1 MSLCQNW
8 LSSLS
13 SRKKGYRFWGNPI
26 AIHGFVKGGKEKE
39 KEKERKWIGKGKK
52 RKRTGSICGLG
63 LLFAQ
68 MGIAKVS
75 LGVSLIF
82 CLLHARKFVQNN
94 FRCGHYSQLWL
105 SFLEALS
112 LHSVWSTSKHKRTAL
127 YIRSNNYARVLTVA
141 HMNGMPG
148 MPIPKFA
155 QFFSGSRH
163 GFRNMAIFNLKISCI
178 CKSDGLATSSCSST
192 CHWVTARIKSWIPV
206 KHIKS

>member
-1 MSLCQNW
+1 MN
-8 LSSLS
+8 
-13 SRKKGYRFWGNPI
+13 RKGKEAEEDRVYLWFGVTFCTNGYR
-26 AIHGFVKGGKEKE
+26 E
-39 KEKERKWIGKGKK
+39 
-52 RKRTGSICGLG
+52 
-63 LLFAQ
+63 
-68 MGIAKVS
+68 GIAR
-75 LGVSLIF
+75 GIANF

-192 CHWVTARIKSWIPV
+192 CHWVTARIKS
-206 KHIKS
+206 